1 MVIDAIAKF
10 LPSNRAAL
18 TPGTFSMLKLRTGGW
33 AHAWV
38 GGGQVCVFVAARR
51 VGRWVAG
58 RFESSPHPPDC
69 ALCLTGFSSV
79 EIYRKYLWFVLRER
93 KFNSEA
99 LDDLIALKGALRL
112 SDAQARAALLCVRV
126 CGVRGRAV
134 VGARVVCRG
143 GPRRSGQP
151 DRARDASHACT
162 LALPP
167 MRMRLHTSQVGEAL
181 TERAQR
187 VYEKYGTVM
196 LNTEGLTQA
205 RMGGGGGGRGARG
218 WRVQGGGH
226 KPEHPSRLAP
236 PLAPCPRTHAP
247 RTHCP
252 PHGPQAG
259 LERKATA
266 RSLFSKLLFLLE
278 SPQLVAP
285 EAAEAR
291 ARPACMPAC
300 LPAACSRTH
309 ARHTLHAHTLA
320 PSLCTRTYSEHSE
333 HHALQ
338 GVDLGS
344 IFGVTK
350 ADISAMRQKWT
361 AEDTVDEEPG
371 GEEE

>member
-205 RMGGGGGGRGARG
+205 RMGGGGGGRGRA
-218 WRVQGGGH
+218 WVACSGGG
-226 KPEHPSRLAP
+226 AQ
-236 PLAPCPRTHAP
+236 T
-247 RTHCP
+247 
-252 PHGPQAG
+252 
-259 LERKATA
+259 
-266 RSLFSKLLFLLE
+266 
-278 SPQLVAP
+278 
-285 EAAEAR
+285 
-291 ARPACMPAC
+291 
-300 LPAACSRTH
+300 
-309 ARHTLHAHTLA
+309 
-320 PSLCTRTYSEHSE
+320 
-333 HHALQ
+333 
-338 GVDLGS
+338 
-344 IFGVTK
+344 
-350 ADISAMRQKWT
+350 
-361 AEDTVDEEPG
+361 
-371 GEEE
+371 